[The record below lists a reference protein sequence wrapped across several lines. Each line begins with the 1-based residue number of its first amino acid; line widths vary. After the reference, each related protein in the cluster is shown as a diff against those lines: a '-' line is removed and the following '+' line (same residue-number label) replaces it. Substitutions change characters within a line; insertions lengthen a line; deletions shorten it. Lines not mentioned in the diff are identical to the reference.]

1 MKKMN
6 IMTPMMTIH
15 EELEFTAI
23 NLEFLA
29 AELMAGC
36 LLGSTVGWAYGYMLP
51 AISRVWYSTGRNTCY
66 YAPDLR
72 FSDLVGFKVYSQ
84 WM

>member
-1 MKKMN
+1 
-6 IMTPMMTIH
+6 MTPMMTIH

-36 LLGSTVGWAYGYMLP
+36 LLGSTVICCLLYLVYGTQQVGTH
-51 AISRVWYSTGRNTCY
+51 AIMHLILGSATS
-66 YAPDLR
+66 
-72 FSDLVGFKVYSQ
+72 
-84 WM
+84 